1 MNYWIVSPNATKNP
15 AEEPI
20 WKEIIQRDGVVFMG
34 WGDDHNLGL
43 TFQNTVQI
51 GDIILVAQGA
61 NNNKRLFIAGE
72 VASNFQTGSYPGA
85 PSEINYRK
93 LRNVVSKPEL
103 EQSGF
108 QFEGAAYGTSPQIP
122 AIYKLK
128 PDSNPVDKRIA
139 DLLLEKIKLK
149 ESMSALYELADL
161 LQYKKQII
169 LAGPPGTGKTYTAK
183 QLAIQLILDSPL
195 SDDPTAQQE
204 QLNQLYKSKQLE
216 FIQFHPAYLYE
227 DFVRGIVSNA
237 DEDTIIYE
245 AQDKILVRFAKEA
258 YANYLDS
265 RKSPEE
271 INRDASFDKQFAD
284 FVLKIDQQTHEGNYF
299 KLSRTHEIKEVQD
312 DRGRFAYTKHDFLYF
327 SQIKLLYLKNISTVE
342 QARDADF
349 LMGHV
354 KHRTTYYFP
363 VVDEFR
369 KFIKGQELPAQQT
382 TRAPLKNFIL
392 IIDEINRANLPAV
405 LGELI
410 YALEYRGEKVALMY
424 PMEGEEHLTLP
435 PNLLIIG
442 TMNTADRSVGHIDY
456 AIRRRFAF
464 VEMLPDKTR
473 LLPHCERLF
482 NGVSG
487 LFINNYERVDWN
499 NPHLQRSEHLS
510 IDFRPEDVWIGHS
523 YFMTKEREEEKSRD
537 ELRRKLKYEITPI
550 LQEYVKDGILL
561 DSAIP
566 IIKDLNV

>member
-1 MNYWIVSPNATKNP
+1 MNYWIISPNATKNP
-15 AEEPI
+15 AEEAI

-34 WGDDHNLGL
+34 WDDDHDLGW

-51 GDIILVAQGA
+51 GDIVLVAQGA
-61 NNNKRLFIAGE
+61 NYNKRLFIAGE
-72 VASNFQTGSYPGA
+72 VETNAQSGPYPGA
-85 PSEINYRK
+85 PREINYRK
-93 LRNVVSKPEL
+93 LRNVINKTEL
-103 EQSGF
+103 EQLHF
-108 QFEGAAYGTSPQIP
+108 QFDGSAYGASNQIP
-122 AIYKLK
+122 AIYRLK
-128 PDSNPVDKRIA
+128 PDSNPVDNRISE
-139 DLLLEKIKLK
+139 LLLEKVKQK
-149 ESMSALYELADL
+149 QNMSGLLELADL

-183 QLAIQLILDSPL
+183 QLASQLILGFPL
-195 SDDPTAQQE
+195 SENSIVQQE
-204 QLNQLYKSKQLE
+204 QINQLYKSKQLE

-227 DFVRGIVSNA
+227 DFVRGIVA
-237 DEDTIIYE
+237 TAEEDTINYE

-265 RKSPEE
+265 MKSPEQM
-271 INRDASFDKQFAD
+271 NRDASFDKQFAD
-284 FVLKIDQQTHEGNYF
+284 FVLKIDQQTHEGQRL
-299 KLSRTHEIKEVQD
+299 KLSKTHEIKEVQE
-312 DRGRFAYTKHDFLYF
+312 DRGRFVYTKHDFLYF
-327 SQIKLLYLKNISTVE
+327 SQIKMLYLNNIDTVE

-369 KFIKGQELPAQQT
+369 KFVKDQNPPIQQT
-382 TRAPLKNFIL
+382 TPAPLKSFIL

-424 PMEGEEHLTLP
+424 PMEGEEYLILP

-464 VEMLPDKTR
+464 IEMLPDKTR
-473 LLPHCERLF
+473 LPSHSEKLF
-482 NGVSG
+482 KDISV
-487 LFINNYERVDWN
+487 LFINNYEGVDSN
-499 NPHLQRSEHLS
+499 KPHLQRSEHLS
-510 IDFRPEDVWIGHS
+510 MEFRPEDVWIGHS
-523 YFMTKEREEEKSRD
+523 YFMTKEQDETKSKD
-537 ELRRKLKYEITPI
+537 ELRLKLKYEITPI
-550 LQEYVKDGILL
+550 LQEYVKDGVLL